1 MTVFELFVEN
11 SSGTVLGAIGTASKW
26 NHTKRLS
33 AAGTIDWTMPAAD
46 PNGAVLE
53 SSAIRVVRCY
63 SVQNSQRVEFGS
75 GIVRRRAVRG
85 ADTTLRTPAGQDL
98 LGELSHRQVGSPL
111 VLDNGAGG
119 ATTTAAALTTV
130 MALAP
135 SGWTI
140 DTTTYRS
147 TGATHSNTTVDGVT
161 NVSNFIVGGPI
172 AGTGI
177 PTGTTV
183 TNISG
188 TTLTISAAATATAA
202 GVVLSGSTLY
212 LELNNETVLAA
223 LVKIADQTDETFRAT
238 GRQVVWLYKQQP
250 ASGITVVMDGD
261 PVALEANTAVC
272 VVDGDPEVTTDLGA
286 TITRIYPYGAGNA
299 DARLTLASATWVPPT
314 GYTLSAASNYIK
326 YDAGEA
332 SPADRIDAVR
342 TYNDIGAKAGGVAV
356 DTVSAA
362 NQLAQKAYAD
372 LVHLI
377 QPVTTYRLKVRKLDG
392 ALEPGQTVR
401 FIWRS
406 AVDGV
411 LVVNVD
417 ATVVVMEVQ
426 TTIDTD
432 ARTAGLTV
440 ATAAHW
446 SAQRGD
452 VQTGARLASST
463 AAMSSH
469 PQIASSALRVA
480 SSGGTAAAAIHAR
493 YTTAA
498 GQSISSSTGVTIV
511 DFDTLV
517 DDTNAAVTTGAA
529 WHFTAPIAGRYLVV
543 ACVDFVTTTTWALT
557 ERAIL
562 DVFVNGSVYSQLR
575 RMSNLDSSGTTAI
588 VGLMG
593 SDTVVLA
600 AGDTLDIRVSQN
612 SGAALALSA
621 SGLANRVSIALL

>member
-11 SSGTVLGAIGTASKW
+11 SAGAVLGAIGTASKW

-85 ADTTLRTPAGQDL
+85 GDTTLRTPAGQDL

-172 AGTGI
+172 VGTGI

-183 TNISG
+183 STIVG

-223 LVKIADQTDETFRAT
+223 LVKIADQTDEAFRST

-299 DARLTLASATWVPPT
+299 DARLTLARATWVPPS
-314 GYTLSAASNYIK
+314 GYTLDAAGNYIR

-332 SPADRIDAVR
+332 VPADRIDAVR

-372 LVHLI
+372 LLSLI
-377 QPVTTYRLKVRKLDG
+377 APVTTYRLKVRKLDG

-401 FIWRS
+401 FVWRS

-440 ATAAHW
+440 ATAARW

-493 YTTAA
+493 YTTDA
-498 GQSISSSTGVTIV
+498 GQSIPNITVTVV
-511 DFDTLV
+511 DFEDV
-517 DDTNAAVTTGAA
+517 SDDTNTAVTTGAA
-529 WHFTAPIAGRYLVV
+529 WHFTAPVAGRYVV
-543 ACVDFVTTTTWALT
+543 AAMIQFASTTTWALV
-557 ERAIL
+557 ERGMISLYKNGVAYATL
-562 DVFVNGSVYSQLR
+562 DRNENVN
-575 RMSNLDSSGTTAI
+575 SSGGAQFMTLSGT
-588 VGLMG
+588 
-593 SDTVVLA
+593 DTIVLA
-600 AGDTLDIRVSQN
+600 AADTIDIRTSQN
-612 SGAALALSA
+612 SGAALALNT
-621 SGLANRVSIALL
+621 SGLVNHVSIALL

>member
-1 MTVFELFVEN
+1 MPVFELFVEN

-63 SVQNSQRVEFGS
+63 SLQNSQRVEFGS
-75 GIVRRRAVRG
+75 GVVRRRAVRG

-147 TGATHSNTTVDGVT
+147 TGATHSTTTVDGVT

-172 AGTGI
+172 VGTGI

-183 TNISG
+183 SAIVG

-223 LVKIADQTDETFRAT
+223 LVKIADQTDEAFRAT

-272 VVDGDPEVTTDLGA
+272 VVDGDPEVTTDLG
-286 TITRIYPYGAGNA
+286 TLITRIYPYGAGNA
-299 DARLTLASATWVPPT
+299 DARLTLASATWVPPA
-314 GYTLSAASNYIK
+314 GYTLDAANNYIK

-332 SPADRIDAVR
+332 VPTDRIDAVR

-372 LVHLI
+372 LLSLI
-377 QPVTTYRLKVRKLDG
+377 APVTTYRLKVRKLDG

-440 ATAAHW
+440 ATAARW

-469 PQIASSALRVA
+469 PQIASSALRVV

-493 YTTAA
+493 YTTDA
-498 GQSISSSTGVTIV
+498 GQSIPNNTTTIV
-511 DFDTLV
+511 NFEDV
-517 DDTNAAVTTGAA
+517 SDDTNTAVTVGAA
-529 WHFTAPIAGRYLVV
+529 WHFTAPVAGRYLV
-543 ACVDFVTTTTWALT
+543 AASITYVTTTTWAAT
-557 ERAIL
+557 ERALFDLYKNGAQWSSL
-562 DVFVNGSVYSQLR
+562 DRSTGR
-575 RMSNLDSSGTTAI
+575 DSSAATQI
-588 VGLMG
+588 VQLAGA
-593 SDTVVLA
+593 DTVVLA
-600 AGDTLDIRVSQN
+600 AGDTVDIRTNQN
-612 SGAALALSA
+612 SGGALALVA
-621 SGLANRVSIALL
+621 FAVDNRVSIALL

>member
-1 MTVFELFVEN
+1 
-11 SSGTVLGAIGTASKW
+11 
-26 NHTKRLS
+26 
-33 AAGTIDWTMPAAD
+33 
-46 PNGAVLE
+46 
-53 SSAIRVVRCY
+53 
-63 SVQNSQRVEFGS
+63 
-75 GIVRRRAVRG
+75 
-85 ADTTLRTPAGQDL
+85 
-98 LGELSHRQVGSPL
+98 
-111 VLDNGAGG
+111 
-119 ATTTAAALTTV
+119 
-130 MALAP
+130 
-135 SGWTI
+135 
-140 DTTTYRS
+140 
-147 TGATHSNTTVDGVT
+147 VT

-172 AGTGI
+172 VGSGI

-183 TNISG
+183 SAIVG

-299 DARLTLASATWVPPT
+299 DARLTLASATWVPPA

-332 SPADRIDAVR
+332 VPADRIDAVR

-372 LVHLI
+372 LLSLI

-401 FIWRS
+401 FVWRS

-440 ATAAHW
+440 ATAARW

-493 YTTAA
+493 YTTDA
-498 GQSISSSTGVTIV
+498 GQSIPNITTTIV
-511 DFDTLV
+511 DFEDAV
-517 DDTNAAVTTGAA
+517 DDTNTAVTTGAA
-529 WHFTAPIAGRYLVV
+529 WHFTAPVAGRYH
-543 ACVDFVTTTTWALT
+543 VDAALLFASTTTWALV
-557 ERAIL
+557 ERGQMQLYKNGVAYSTL
-562 DVFVNGSVYSQLR
+562 DRND
-575 RMSNLDSSGTTAI
+575 NINSSGGAQ
-588 VGLMG
+588 LMMLSG
-593 SDTVVLA
+593 SDTIVLA
-600 AGDTLDIRVSQN
+600 AADTIDIRASQN
-612 SGAALALSA
+612 SGAALTLNA
-621 SGLANRVSIALL
+621 SGLVNHVSIALL